1 MSNLYFIED
10 TSEIISPALV
20 VFRELVE
27 QNIETMIRVAGE
39 PGRLR
44 PHCKTHKMQ
53 AVTELELQFGIT
65 KHKCA
70 TFAEAEMLANAGVK
84 DIFLAYNLVG
94 PNIGRAVEFRKRW
107 PTVKLLVCGD
117 HELPLAQL
125 GRAMTEASTSIEVVL
140 DVDVGQGRTGVA
152 PSERA
157 PELYQL
163 LSSTS
168 GLETGGLHVYDGHNH
183 QTDLEERR
191 AAVDEAWDRASTC
204 RTALQAAGFSVPRI
218 IAGGTGSFP
227 IFAAKSDPAIELSP
241 GTVVFHDAGYAEC
254 FPDLAFT
261 PAAVL
266 LTRVV
271 SLPGTGKVTFDV
283 GTKACASDPPDGAR
297 MAFPN
302 LPDAKALIHNEEHL
316 VVETEQADNL
326 LPGDEQ
332 IAIPAHICPTSALHK
347 EAFVI
352 RGGRLDTRWPVTA
365 RDRWLTV

>member
-1 MSNLYFIED
+1 MTNSYFIED
-10 TSEIISPALV
+10 TSQIISPALV

-27 QNIETMIRVAGE
+27 KNIETMIRVAGD

-53 AVTELELQFGIT
+53 AVTELELEYGIT

-70 TFAEAEMLANAGVK
+70 TFAEAEMLANAGVR
-84 DIFLAYNLVG
+84 DIFLAYNIVG
-94 PNIGRAVEFRKRW
+94 PNIARAVAFRKRW
-107 PTVKLLVCGD
+107 PMVKLLVCGD

-125 GRAMTEASTSIEVVL
+125 GQAMAAANTSIEVVL

-152 PSERA
+152 PSEQA
-157 PELYQL
+157 LELYQL
-163 LSSTS
+163 LVATP
-168 GLETGGLHVYDGHNH
+168 GLEAGGLHVYDGHNH
-183 QTDLEERR
+183 QSDLEERR
-191 AAVDEAWDRASTC
+191 AAVDEAWDRATGC
-204 RTALQAAGFSVPRI
+204 RASLQAAGLSVPRI

-227 IFAAKSDPAIELSP
+227 IFATKTDPSIELSP

-271 SLPGTGKVTFDV
+271 SLPGAGKVTFDV

-297 MAFPN
+297 MTFPH
-302 LPDAKALIHNEEHL
+302 LPDARALIHNEEHL
-316 VVETEQADNL
+316 VLATDKAETM

-352 RGGRLDTRWPVTA
+352 SGGRLDTRWPVTA